1 MRHFG
6 ECDRLMC
13 TKIAL
18 NIAQSLDCALTIR
31 DSTEGCS
38 IAVQVAHAPAS
49 TRHAVVRPRP
59 AAAGCPALRA
69 RRGCRPPGPAHHRRR
84 LCLGFRAAE
93 TSPSLRTS
101 QPSLRALAVLP
112 PGPCAHSS
120 SEGLDR
126 DPLGRQISAVPKFR
140 RTTTAPCAAQTP
152 AQSALDEAMR
162 PGQCLANST
171 TAADADWPSSLLP
184 KSLNRAGWH
193 QLLHSRCE
201 AVLGALTYV
210 TKVR

>member
-1 MRHFG
+1 
-6 ECDRLMC
+6 MC

-93 TSPSLRTS
+93 TSPNLRTS

-152 AQSALDEAMR
+152 DNQLSTKPCD
-162 PGQCLANST
+162 LANAWPTALPQQMQTGRAACCLSHST
-171 TAADADWPSSLLP
+171 EPDGTNYCTADARQSWV
-184 KSLNRAGWH
+184 H
-193 QLLHSRCE
+193 
-201 AVLGALTYV
+201 
-210 TKVR
+210 